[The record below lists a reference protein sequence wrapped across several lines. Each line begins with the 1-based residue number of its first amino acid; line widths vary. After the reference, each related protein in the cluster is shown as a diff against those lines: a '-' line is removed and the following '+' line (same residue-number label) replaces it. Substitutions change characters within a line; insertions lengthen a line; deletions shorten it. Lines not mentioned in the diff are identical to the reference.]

1 MEMTRRFLLIA
12 SILFSSIFLKAE
24 SYRNITVSLLTV
36 SPGTELYSLFGHS
49 AIRIQDPLQGVDEV
63 YNFGTFD
70 FDTPN
75 FGLKFVSGRLDYM
88 LAKNTY
94 SQVYQSYLWEQRA
107 MTEQV
112 LNLTSDQKKKI
123 IGLLEKNYL
132 PENRF
137 YRYAFLDDNCAT
149 RIRDVI
155 EAGLSDSTVFSQAK
169 TSYSKLTYR
178 QLLRQFLTDF
188 PWVSL
193 GIDLAIGLPGD
204 KVTDNREKM
213 FLPEYMRQLV
223 EASTLKNGEKLAS
236 ETRSLLTDIK
246 EPFETVN
253 FITPISIFFAML
265 TLSLI
270 GFSSKQFS
278 RIFSAIFYFTL
289 GVLGIVLLLT
299 SFATDHAALRNNL
312 NLLWALPFNIIMFR
326 AAGKQAISKFARY
339 YFLSVGFIAALLL
352 VLWGNFPQEFNK
364 ALIPVLITIVV
375 TSAQIGIQR
384 YVPKETE
391 KSSHMKKKAF
401 V

>member
-1 MEMTRRFLLIA
+1 MEMTRRFLLTT
-12 SILFSSIFLKAE
+12 SILLSSFFLKAE
-24 SYRNITVSLLTV
+24 SYRNLTVSLLTV

-88 LAKNTY
+88 LALNSY
-94 SQVYQSYLWEQRA
+94 SQVYQCYLWEQRA

-112 LNLTSDQKKKI
+112 LNLTADQKKTI
-123 IGLLEKNYL
+123 VDLLGKNYL

-155 EAGLSDSTVFSQAK
+155 ENGLGDKAVFSRAK
-169 TSYSKLTYR
+169 TSYSSLTYR
-178 QLLRQFLTDF
+178 QLLRQFLTNY

-204 KVTDNREKM
+204 KITDNREKM
-213 FLPEYMRQLV
+213 FLPEYMKQMV
-223 EASTLKNGEKLAS
+223 EVSTLNNGEKLAS
-236 ETRSLLTDIK
+236 ETRPLLTDIK
-246 EPFETVN
+246 EPYETVN
-253 FITPISIFFAML
+253 IITPISIFFAML

-270 GFSSKQFS
+270 GFSSRQFS
-278 RIFSAIFYFTL
+278 RIFSSIFYF
-289 GVLGIVLLLT
+289 VLGLLGIILLLT

-339 YFLSVGFIAALLL
+339 YFLTVGFIAALLL
-352 VLWGNFPQEFNK
+352 ALWGHFPQEFNK
-364 ALIPVLITIVV
+364 AIIPVLITIVV
-375 TSAQIGIQR
+375 TSAQIGFQR
-384 YVPKETE
+384 YVPKEKDRTNQI
-391 KSSHMKKKAF
+391 KKEAF
-401 V
+401 A

>member
-1 MEMTRRFLLIA
+1 MTRRFLLVA
-12 SILFSSIFLKAE
+12 SVLLSSIFLKAE
-24 SYRNITVSLLTV
+24 GYRNVTVSLLTV

-88 LAKNTY
+88 LARNTF

-123 IGLLEKNYL
+123 IDLLETNYL

-155 EAGLSDSTVFSQAK
+155 EDGFSDNTIFSRAK
-169 TSYSKLTYR
+169 TSYPRLTYR
-178 QLLRQFLTDF
+178 HLLKQFLTNY
-188 PWVSL
+188 PWVDL

-204 KVTDNREKM
+204 RVTGNREKM
-213 FLPEYMRQLV
+213 FLPEYMKQVV
-223 EASTLKNGEKLAS
+223 EVSSLKNGEKLAS
-236 ETRSLLTDIK
+236 ETRPLLTDIK
-246 EPFETVN
+246 EPYQTVN
-253 FITPISIFFAML
+253 FITPISIFFAIL

-278 RIFSAIFYFTL
+278 RIFCSSFYFTL
-289 GVLGIVLLLT
+289 GILGIILMLT
-299 SFATDHAALRNNL
+299 TFATDHAALRNNL

-339 YFLSVGFIAALLL
+339 YFISVGSIAAILLI
-352 VLWGNFPQEFNK
+352 LWGNFPQEFNK
-364 ALIPVLITIVV
+364 AIIPILITIVV
-375 TSAQIGIQR
+375 TSVQISFQR
-384 YVPKETE
+384 FTPKEIKRQTP
-391 KSSHMKKKAF
+391 KKKKAF
-401 V
+401 A

>member
-1 MEMTRRFLLIA
+1 MEMTRRFLLFA

-155 EAGLSDSTVFSQAK
+155 EDGLSDSTVFSQAK
-169 TSYSKLTYR
+169 TNYSKLTYR

-223 EASTLKNGEKLAS
+223 EASTLKNGEKLAN

-278 RIFSAIFYFTL
+278 RIFSSIFYFVL

-299 SFATDHAALRNNL
+299 TFATDHAALRNNL

-326 AAGKQAISKFARY
+326 AAGKQTISKFARY
-339 YFLSVGFIAALLL
+339 YFLSAGFIAALLL

>member
-1 MEMTRRFLLIA
+1 MEMTKRFLLIA
-12 SILFSSIFLKAE
+12 SILLSSIFIKAE

-75 FGLKFVSGRLDYM
+75 FGLKFLSGRLDYM

-94 SQVYQSYLWEQRA
+94 SQVYQNYLGEQRA

-112 LNLTSDQKKKI
+112 LNLTGDQKKKI

-155 EAGLSDSTVFSQAK
+155 EDGLSDSTVFSRAK
-169 TSYSKLTYR
+169 TSYSRLTYR
-178 QLLRQFLTDF
+178 QLLGQFLTNY

-204 KVTDNREKM
+204 RVTANREKM
-213 FLPEYMRQLV
+213 FLPEYMKQV
-223 EASTLKNGEKLAS
+223 AEVSTLRNGEDLAS

-246 EPFETVN
+246 EPYETVN

-278 RIFSAIFYFTL
+278 RIFSSTFYFVL
-289 GVLGIVLLLT
+289 GVLGILLVLT

-312 NLLWALPFNIIMFR
+312 NLLWALPFNIVMFR
-326 AAGKQAISKFARY
+326 AAGRQAISKFARY
-339 YFLSVGFIAALLL
+339 YFLSVGSVAALLL
-352 VLWGNFPQEFNK
+352 VLWGHFPQEFNK
-364 ALIPVLITIVV
+364 AIIPILITIVV

-384 YVPKETE
+384 YVPKETG
-391 KSSHMKKKAF
+391 KSNRMKKKIF